1 MSFLAQRA
9 GGPARLLAAIVVIAV
24 SASCG
29 GGESEEIETSNVVAV
44 TVAAAHRGPIEAL
57 VAATGRVTP
66 RPGAAFDVVAP
77 EAARVLKMPKG
88 VGDRVQTG
96 DLLVRF
102 EIPSLE
108 AGVTARESDLRR
120 AEARQT
126 NAEAALTR
134 VRGLFERGIAA
145 RKEVEDTEKEMSD
158 AEAAVAEAKSGLAAA
173 RALLARCTV
182 RARFDGVV
190 VARRADPG
198 DLVDPSL
205 PEPILRV
212 IDPARLEVD
221 AAVPVG
227 ELRGIEA
234 GVPARIVGP
243 PSYPPEDARV
253 LAHPGAVDPVTSTA
267 TVRLAFVPDTAL
279 PAGTPVRVEIVAARH
294 DDALLVPAAAVV
306 REDSATTVFT
316 VGPDGKAHRRA
327 VTIGIVGERDAEV
340 LSGIVAGDRVVVSG
354 ATALPDGAAVAI
366 HP

>member
-1 MSFLAQRA
+1 VSFLAQRA

-77 EAARVLKMPKG
+77 EAARVLEMPKG
-88 VGDRVQTG
+88 VGDRIQTG

-212 IDPARLEVD
+212 I
-221 AAVPVG
+221 